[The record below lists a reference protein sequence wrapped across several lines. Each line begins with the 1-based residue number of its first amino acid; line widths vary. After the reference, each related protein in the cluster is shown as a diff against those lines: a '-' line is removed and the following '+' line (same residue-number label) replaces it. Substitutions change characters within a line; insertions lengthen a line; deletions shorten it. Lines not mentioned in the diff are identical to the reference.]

1 MSRFHDEI
9 DMLCFKLWLEWTRSF
24 LNTFVGCNT
33 CFFVSENIGYPA
45 RDLRCPMIK
54 RCFFCCFLFSWVG
67 SSHYHSEIHQH
78 NELIH
83 VIMYIYTHAYQKVV
97 DTCVHIEISLLRFT
111 AFWIWKYKPLLIL
124 GWQTSIMVI
133 LIHMLQIPCKWV
145 KSTIQWVY
153 SHFRYVRMLNPI
165 LEG

>member
-9 DMLCFKLWLEWTRSF
+9 DMLCFKLGLEWTRSF

-83 VIMYIYTHAYQKVV
+83 VIMYIYIY
-97 DTCVHIEISLLRFT
+97 TCISKSGRYMCTYRDIIIAVYCILNLEI
-111 AFWIWKYKPLLIL
+111 
-124 GWQTSIMVI
+124 
-133 LIHMLQIPCKWV
+133 
-145 KSTIQWVY
+145 
-153 SHFRYVRMLNPI
+153 
-165 LEG
+165 